1 MLQFPNTN
9 VLIFKLIFTT
19 SFIKEV
25 SKEHDESAAPAAA
38 DAGFQYEEAGY
49 DTVSESDDDD
59 TTAEESYIESASGF
73 PSISIMSHDDWKS
86 GTLLYLRQ
94 HFFIPFEALTLISH
108 SMEEYYGRKLICLKV
123 GKTTVSTILIVYHK
137 SILF

>member
-25 SKEHDESAAPAAA
+25 SKEHDESAA
-38 DAGFQYEEAGY
+38 
-49 DTVSESDDDD
+49 
-59 TTAEESYIESASGF
+59 
-73 PSISIMSHDDWKS
+73 HDDWKS

-108 SMEEYYGRKLICLKV
+108 SMEENYGRKLICLKV
-123 GKTTVSTILIVYHK
+123 GKKTVSTILIVYHK
-137 SILF
+137 SMLF